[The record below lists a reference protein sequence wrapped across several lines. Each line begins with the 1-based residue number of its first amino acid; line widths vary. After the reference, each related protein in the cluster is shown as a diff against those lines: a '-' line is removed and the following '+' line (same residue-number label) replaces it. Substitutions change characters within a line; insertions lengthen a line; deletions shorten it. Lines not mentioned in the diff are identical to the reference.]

1 MAPHPTRRAVLAG
14 TTLGLAAGGPGAAPA
29 HAQARPFILRQLDLT
44 ETANG
49 PFIFNGFAE
58 ANPGLLAGVSAERTH
73 MEYLFGD
80 IRAQVAAGRPP
91 YHVVLTNL
99 DGAAM
104 GAELDLWEPMG
115 ARIQP
120 LLPPMDELLTPLG
133 RVLRGVLREHAQV
146 IVASPGGPLLTY
158 APDRVPRMP
167 RTAEGLLAWAREN
180 PGRFL
185 YPRPEF
191 SESGRCFVAGL
202 PWMLQDR
209 DPHDPEDGWPATW
222 EYLAELDRHV
232 AYYPTTTLAA
242 MQELAE
248 GGADIVATTLGV
260 DILNRVTGLLPEGIG
275 LAPLAGMHWIPTG
288 LFVAVLRGHAPAELD
303 TIAQAIAYLLSEPV
317 QRTFFGRGQY
327 WPGPVRQGI
336 ALENAPPEMRGE
348 LRRLVRSWAP
358 SLIASQHVAPP
369 LLLEETLTMLRR
381 WDEDISAWHGVRP

>member
-1 MAPHPTRRAVLAG
+1 MAVQPTRRAMLAG
-14 TTLGLAAGGPGAAPA
+14 AALGLGARGAT
-29 HAQARPFILRQLDLT
+29 AQARPFTLRQLDLT

-49 PFIFNGFAE
+49 PFIFHGFAAAHPE
-58 ANPGLLAGVSAERTH
+58 LIEGVSVERTH
-73 MEYLFGD
+73 MEYLFGEL
-80 IRAQVAAGRPP
+80 REQVAAGRPP
-91 YHVVLTNL
+91 FHVVLTNL

-104 GAELDLWEPMG
+104 GAELDLWEPLG
-115 ARIQP
+115 ARIQA

-158 APDRVPRMP
+158 SPERVPRVP

-191 SESGRCFVAGL
+191 SEAGRCFVAGL

-275 LAPLAGMHWIPTG
+275 LSPLAGMHWVPTG
-288 LFVAVLRGHAPAELD
+288 LFVAVLRGHPPGELD
-303 TIAQAIAYLLSEPV
+303 TIARAVAHLLSEPV

-336 ALENAPPEMRGE
+336 ALENAPPEMRAE
-348 LRRLVRSWAP
+348 LRRLVRSWVP